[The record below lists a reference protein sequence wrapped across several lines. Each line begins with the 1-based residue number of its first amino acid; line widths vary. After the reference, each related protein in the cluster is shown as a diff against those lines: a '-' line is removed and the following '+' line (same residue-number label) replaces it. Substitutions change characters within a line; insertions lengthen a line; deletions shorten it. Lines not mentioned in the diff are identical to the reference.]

1 MPSHTL
7 PDGERLFVPHSQ
19 CRVASGDCF
28 TEGRCLGN
36 CKRKTMGDLEQ
47 RVKVLEH
54 ELAQL
59 RIEVF
64 QQRRRPS

>member
-1 MPSHTL
+1 MPRHTL

-19 CRVASGDCF
+19 CRVASGDCLSA
-28 TEGRCLGN
+28 GRCLDN
-36 CKRKTMGDLEQ
+36 CKRQTMRELEQ
-47 RVKVLEH
+47 RVAVLEH